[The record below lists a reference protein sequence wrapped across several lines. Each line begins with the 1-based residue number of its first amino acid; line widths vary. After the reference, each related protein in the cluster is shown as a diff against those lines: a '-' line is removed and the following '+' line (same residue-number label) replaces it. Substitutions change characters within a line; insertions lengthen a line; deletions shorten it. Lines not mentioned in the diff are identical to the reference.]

1 MVEILAILS
10 ASAAAGMRIGIPL
23 LVIGILR
30 GDQLWSQM
38 PLLSRISPNVL
49 VGLLTSCSL
58 FEIFASKN

>member
-23 LVIGILR
+23 LVIGILQ

-38 PLLSRISPNVL
+38 PLLSRISP
-49 VGLLTSCSL
+49 
-58 FEIFASKN
+58 